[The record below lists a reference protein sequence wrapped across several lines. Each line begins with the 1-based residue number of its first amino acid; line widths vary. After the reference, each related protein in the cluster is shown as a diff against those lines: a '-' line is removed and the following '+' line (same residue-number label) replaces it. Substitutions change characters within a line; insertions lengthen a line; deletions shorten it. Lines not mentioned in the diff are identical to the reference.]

1 MLPSDAA
8 AAMTHCQIRSSSR
21 NSWWQSSSGACG
33 STDAWREWSGH
44 AHQLDRCHPCAVQE
58 IARGN
63 ETVAD
68 WYGVSSLGSSPV
80 EACQRRC
87 KPSSPAQDRCA
98 SFEGAGHVDTLSV
111 QPHEE
116 ALSRAGAAGARAG
129 AVSASLMLKGGLLAL
144 MPLMVQSM
152 DVAVVGQSTTSA
164 LRLMSLAAVQ
174 ESL

>member
-1 MLPSDAA
+1 MAEA
-8 AAMTHCQIRSSSR
+8 YGTGSR
-21 NSWWQSSSGACG
+21 
-33 STDAWREWSGH
+33 
-44 AHQLDRCHPCAVQE
+44 
-58 IARGN
+58 
-63 ETVAD
+63 
-68 WYGVSSLGSSPV
+68 GSSPV
-80 EACQRRC
+80 EARQRSSSPC
-87 KPSSPAQDRCA
+87 SPAQDRLP